1 MKNYFSIVI
10 NAMKL
15 STVNK
20 LKIMNSVVLQ
30 TLHHN
35 ITCLAIITR
44 KTTIKRIDFEDI
56 LNYLPPP
63 IVSTKE
69 SPFLERG
76 EGRLLSRSDFEWRER
91 GWKRAKK

>member
-1 MKNYFSIVI
+1 MKP
-10 NAMKL
+10 

-20 LKIMNSVVLQ
+20 LKILNSFGLH

-63 IVSTKE
+63 LLYLLKNP
-69 SPFLERG
+69 PFLKG
-76 EGRLLSRSDFEWRER
+76 GRVDC
-91 GWKRAKK
+91 